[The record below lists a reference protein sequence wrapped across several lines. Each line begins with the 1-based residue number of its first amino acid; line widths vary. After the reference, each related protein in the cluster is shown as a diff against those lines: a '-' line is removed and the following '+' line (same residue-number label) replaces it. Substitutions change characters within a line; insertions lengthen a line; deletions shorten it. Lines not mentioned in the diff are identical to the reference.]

1 MTERD
6 MALAFLPPA
15 KSKRVGGVLALG
27 LAAVLAAVAS
37 NPAAAQ
43 APVSFEG
50 KTVTML
56 VGFPAGGGTDAS
68 ARTLAPF
75 LTKYLP
81 GNPNVII
88 SNLPGADGMI
98 AMNSFVQRTKP
109 DGLTITMGS
118 TTLSDPLQYRRPQA
132 HFDPTK
138 FKFIGGLGRGGTILV
153 IRTDAEKRL
162 HDKSA
167 PPVVMGSIGGI
178 PRSGMQSTAWG
189 IAYLGWN
196 AKWVVGYRGTKEL
209 FLALERGEIDMTATG
224 NLGQVQRMLDAG
236 VVKILTQSGTIKN
249 GERTTRPEFGDAPV
263 LASLVEEKI
272 KDPIEKQSFAY
283 WTNLTSVDK
292 WLALPPDT
300 PDAIVKVYQ
309 HAYDQMT
316 SDPDFIA
323 LGQKISEEIEP
334 QPGADV
340 ARIVNILGSIQ
351 PQAIEQ
357 IDVMLRKQGLDT
369 Q

>member
-1 MTERD
+1 VVLIWGCA
-6 MALAFLPPA
+6 AL
-15 KSKRVGGVLALG
+15 
-27 LAAVLAAVAS
+27 LAAVACK
-37 NPAAAQ
+37 PAIAQ

-56 VGFPAGGGTDAS
+56 VGFTAGGGTDAS
-68 ARTLAPF
+68 ARSIAPF
-75 LTKYLP
+75 LAKYLP
-81 GNPNVII
+81 GNPSVIV
-88 SNLPGADGMI
+88 SNMPGADGMI
-98 AMNSFVQRTKP
+98 AMNSFVQRAKP
-109 DGLTITMGS
+109 DGLTVTMGS

-153 IRTDAEKRL
+153 IRADAEKRL
-162 HDKSA
+162 HDKTA
-167 PPVVMGSIGGI
+167 PPVIMGSIGGV

-224 NLGQVQRMLDAG
+224 NLGEVQRMLDTG
-236 VVKILTQSGTIKN
+236 VVKILTQTGTSKN
-249 GERTTRPEFGDAPV
+249 GQRLPRPEFGSAPI
-263 LASLVEEKI
+263 LASLVEGRI
-272 KDPIEKQSFAY
+272 NDPLEKQSFAY
-283 WTNLTSVDK
+283 WTNLTSIDK

-300 PDAIVKVYQ
+300 PEPIVKAYQ
-309 HAYDQMT
+309 QAYDQMA
-316 SDPDFIA
+316 SDRDFLA

-340 ARIVNILGSIQ
+340 ARIVNTLGSI
-351 PQAIEQ
+351 PPAAIEQ
-357 IDVMLRKQGLDT
+357 IDIMLRKQGLDT

>member
-1 MTERD
+1 MKLTVFRSLSGSRRAHSE
-6 MALAFLPPA
+6 
-15 KSKRVGGVLALG
+15 VLVWDL
-27 LAAVLAAVAS
+27 AVLLVAVAW
-37 NPAAAQ
+37 NPSSAQ

-56 VGFPAGGGTDAS
+56 VGFPTGGGTDAS
-68 ARTLAPF
+68 ARMLAPF

-81 GNPNVII
+81 GNPNVIF
-88 SNLPGADGMI
+88 NNMPGADGMV

-109 DGLTITMGS
+109 DGLTVTMGS
-118 TTLSDPLQYRRPQA
+118 STLSDPLQYRRPQS

-162 HDKSA
+162 YDKSA

-224 NLGQVQRMLDAG
+224 NLSQVQRMLDTG
-236 VVKILTQSGTIKN
+236 TVKILTQSGTTKN
-249 GERTTRPEFGDAPV
+249 GERTARPDFGNAPV
-263 LASLVEEKI
+263 LASLVEGKI
-272 KDPIEKQSFAY
+272 TDPIEKQSFAY
-283 WTNLTSVDK
+283 WTNLTSTDK

-309 HAYDQMT
+309 LAYDQMVR
-316 SDPDFIA
+316 DPDFIA

-340 ARIVNILGSIQ
+340 ARIVDILGSIS
-351 PQAIEQ
+351 PAAIEQ

-369 Q
+369 K